1 MASDYKRIFA
11 MLGTGIALVLP
22 LAAQAQSI
30 AYGDVSGSGGHATDS
45 RRQDSSAGRAEDAD
59 DAYDAYDDSNDRSAR
74 GRGGRKV
81 KVTPYIEAQQVAFL
95 DFKPGSELLTYS
107 VLSAGVDAAI
117 AGRNNQASVSA
128 RYERRFGWSKARDN
142 DAYSGLARASIGVVP
157 QALQFEAGAVAT
169 RSAIARNGAIITAN
183 QDFGDDVTKV
193 YSVYAGPQL
202 ATNIGNVGV
211 TGSYRAGYTRVDS
224 PDAVAGSPTNPTV
237 DVFDESI
244 THNAAV
250 RAGIKP
256 GDGLPVGVGVG
267 AGYNREDISNLDQ
280 RVEDRWAR
288 GDVTVPITP
297 ELHVVGGAGYEKV
310 EISSRDAVR
319 DPVTG
324 APVTG
329 SDGRYLTNKNA
340 PRAIAYNANGL
351 IWDAGVMWRP
361 NRRVALNAHVGRRY
375 GSTSYYGTFAYAPS
389 ERSSFNVA
397 VYDSIDGIGGQ
408 LNKALAALPTE
419 FEAVRNPFNGSLGG
433 CVATSGEVADG
444 QSPCLSNALGSVRS
458 SVFRARGVTASYG
471 YAGRA
476 VQFGLGGGYDRRKF
490 IAAPG
495 TVLAAANGVVDE
507 NIWVAAYLNGRID
520 RNSSFSTSV
529 HGNLFESGDALA
541 GETTAIGATAA
552 YYRQL
557 TRKLT
562 ASAAVG
568 VDGIKRENLPE
579 SWSGQ
584 AVVGLRYSF

>member
-1 MASDYKRIFA
+1 MASDYKRLIA
-11 MLGTGIALVLP
+11 LLGTGVALVLP
-22 LAAQAQSI
+22 GTAQAQSI
-30 AYGDVSGSGGHATDS
+30 AYGNVIGSGSQASDGRGT
-45 RRQDSSAGRAEDAD
+45 DSSAEAD
-59 DAYDAYDDSNDRSAR
+59 DDGDVRALR
-74 GRGGRKV
+74 GRSGGRKV
-81 KVTPYIEAQQVAFL
+81 KVTPYIEAQQVAFADL
-95 DFKPGSELLTYS
+95 NGGGREVLTYS
-107 VLSAGVDAAI
+107 VLSAGIDAGI
-117 AGRNNQASVSA
+117 SGRNNQASVSA
-128 RYERRFGWSKARDN
+128 RYERRFGWNKSKDS
-142 DAYSGLARASIGVVP
+142 DAYSGLARASLGVVP
-157 QALQFEAGAVAT
+157 QAVQFEAGAVAT
-169 RSAIARNGAIITAN
+169 RTAIASNGAVITGS
-183 QDFGDDVTKV
+183 QDFADNVTQV

-202 ATNIGNVGV
+202 ATRVGNVAV

-224 PDAVAGSPTNPTV
+224 GDVIAPAAVNPTV
-237 DVFDESI
+237 DLFDESI
-244 THNAAV
+244 THNAAI

-256 GDGLPVGVGVG
+256 GDGLPVGIGVG
-267 AGYNREDISNLDQ
+267 GGYNREDISNLDQ
-280 RVEDRWAR
+280 RIEDRWAR
-288 GDVTVPITP
+288 SDVTVPITP
-297 ELHVVGGAGYEKV
+297 DLHVVGGVGYEKV
-310 EISSRDAVR
+310 QVSSRDAAR

-329 SDGRYLTNKNA
+329 ADGRYVTDKTA
-340 PRAIAYNANGL
+340 PRTIAYNADGL
-351 IWDAGVMWRP
+351 IWDAGLVWRP
-361 NRRVALNAHVGRRY
+361 SRRVGLSAHVGRRY
-375 GSTSYYGTFAYAPS
+375 GSTSYYGSFAYAPS
-389 ERSSFNVA
+389 ERSSFNVS

-408 LNKALAALPTE
+408 LNKALASLPTD

-433 CVATSGEVADG
+433 CVATGGSIDGE

-458 SVFRARGVTASYG
+458 AVFRARGVMASYG
-471 YAGRA
+471 YTGNRI
-476 VQFGLGGGYDRRKF
+476 QFGVGAGYDRRKF

-579 SWSGQ
+579 AWSGQ
-584 AVVGLRYSF
+584 AMVGLRYSF